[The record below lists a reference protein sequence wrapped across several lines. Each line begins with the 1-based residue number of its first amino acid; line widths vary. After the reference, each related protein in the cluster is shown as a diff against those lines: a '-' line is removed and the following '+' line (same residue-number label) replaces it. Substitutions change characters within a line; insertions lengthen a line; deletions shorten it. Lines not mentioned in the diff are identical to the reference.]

1 MVKIIF
7 FLTFCSR
14 TVASQT
20 VSDLLDTSTT
30 YSSVTPLKWS
40 EYPTTH
46 LKMWTTQQRYTQ
58 VDAWTKLHPVLYQI
72 REYYYLF
79 SIQHAKLYKLLSQC
93 EVASV
98 LFVGNCKIPFESPL
112 YLLAKWKITFSTAPI
127 LHKAT
132 DWILQK
138 HRPIRI
144 RFLCVG
150 NYCKAE
156 LLQSSRTKAA
166 LYNFRFLLQM
176 EYLCESDDHKQRAV
190 TTDNWMT
197 LARQYC

>member
-1 MVKIIF
+1 MKWISYDTFEDVNDTTKIHTSWRVNKI
-7 FLTFCSR
+7 TSC
-14 TVASQT
+14 V
-20 VSDLLDTSTT
+20 VSDSRILLFVLDTTLS
-30 YSSVTPLKWS
+30 Y
-40 EYPTTH
+40 
-46 LKMWTTQQRYTQ
+46 
-58 VDAWTKLHPVLYQI
+58 
-72 REYYYLF
+72 
-79 SIQHAKLYKLLSQC
+79 AKLYKLLSQC

-144 RFLCVG
+144 RFLCVS